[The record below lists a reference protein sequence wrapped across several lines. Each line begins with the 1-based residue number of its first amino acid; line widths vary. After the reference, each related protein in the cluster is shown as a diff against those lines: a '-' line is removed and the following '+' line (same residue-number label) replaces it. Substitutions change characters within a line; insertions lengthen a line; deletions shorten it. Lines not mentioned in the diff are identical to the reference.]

1 MAYRDRPLA
10 QATQPAPIELSI
22 HQQTPYR
29 LPKIEPALRET
40 TPYRLP
46 RIEPEDRIVT
56 GSYKVWGRHGYKVY
70 HEPRE
75 LAVTSSHKMAASP
88 RIEEQLHSPY
98 HVTSYPRLR
107 QAAIE
112 PVTEP
117 PKLYANSG
125 DPAFY
130 KCLYTNVN
138 CEKMNTP
145 RCDSPTK
152 SESSIHWVLSPYKD
166 LHIDKK
172 GTHRVQ
178 GPYSRKFTVTCMA
191 PTNWLRMKWGQTA
204 KSSPVVHQWRPST
217 TASTFLRGRTPL
229 HSNHRVMKVM
239 AGGQMF

>member
-1 MAYRDRPLA
+1 MAYGDRPPT
-10 QATQPAPIELSI
+10 QATQRAPTELSI
-22 HQQTPYR
+22 HQPYR

-40 TPYRLP
+40 SPYRLP
-46 RIEPEDRIVT
+46 RIEPEDRVVA
-56 GSYKVWGRHGYKVY
+56 GSYKMWSRHGFKVY
-70 HEPRE
+70 HDEPRE
-75 LAVTSSHKMAASP
+75 LAAVSSRKVAASP
-88 RIEEQLHSPY
+88 RIEDHLHSPC

-107 QAAIE
+107 QAGVE

-138 CEKMNTP
+138 YEKMNTP

-152 SESSIHWVLSPYKD
+152 SESSINWVLSPYKD

-191 PTNWLRMKWGQTA
+191 PTNWLRMKWGQSS

-217 TASTFLRGRTPL
+217 TATTYLRGRTPF
-229 HSNHRVMKVM
+229 HANHRVI
-239 AGGQMF
+239 